1 LCPGG
6 GLAKERPAVP
16 RTLTGEHE
24 TVMIDP
30 GMIRK
35 LQSDLHSRV
44 EKVNE
49 QLSQEVVEGTSG
61 GGVVR
66 VRANGQRE
74 ILSVEI
80 GPEAIDPDD
89 PEMLQDLVVAATNQA
104 LDAAKKLHED
114 RMGGITG
121 GLHFPGLF

>member
-1 LCPGG
+1 
-6 GLAKERPAVP
+6 
-16 RTLTGEHE
+16 
-24 TVMIDP
+24 MIDP

-35 LQSDLHSRV
+35 LQSDLHTRV

-49 QLSQEVVEGTSG
+49 ELSQETVEGTAG

-66 VRANGQRE
+66 VVANGQRE
-74 ILSVEI
+74 ILSVHI
-80 GPEAIDPDD
+80 GPEAIDPED